1 MLIEMKFYAQGKS
14 FFFFSDILHFVIVF
28 LKNKY

>member
-1 MLIEMKFYAQGKS
+1 MLIEMKFYAQV
-14 FFFFSDILHFVIVF
+14 FFFFLSDILRFVIVF